1 MAASTPLDR
10 PPLRAD
16 AARNRGALIEAAR
29 AVFGQRG
36 LDAPL
41 DDIARHANLG
51 NATLYRHFPARCEL
65 VAAVFADTL
74 TDVVAAAQRALR
86 HTDPWAGFTE
96 YVMFLC
102 ELQATDRGLADLLTT
117 SISGARDLERLRT
130 AAYRDFALLVDRAKT
145 SGALR
150 TDFEPGDLVLLL
162 MANAGLIHRTAA
174 SAPRAW
180 RRLVG
185 LTLDGLRAASAT
197 ATPPALS
204 AAAVRRAMSDQ
215 ATQFGCG

>member
-1 MAASTPLDR
+1 
-10 PPLRAD
+10 
-16 AARNRGALIEAAR
+16 
-29 AVFGQRG
+29 
-36 LDAPL
+36 
-41 DDIARHANLG
+41 
-51 NATLYRHFPARCEL
+51 
-65 VAAVFADTL
+65 
-74 TDVVAAAQRALR
+74 
-86 HTDPWAGFTE
+86 TDPWAGFTE

-117 SISGARDLERLRT
+117 SITGARDLEQLRT
-130 AAYRDFALLVDRAKT
+130 TAYRDFARIVDRAKT